1 MKEVLVAAGVFVAT
15 LSVVIGLTFLGYDI
29 SQYFSLGE

>member
-15 LSVVIGLTFLGYDI
+15 LSVVIGLTFLGYAI
-29 SQYFSLGE
+29 NEYFLIGE